1 MPWDPVTSGV
11 LREIG
16 LGLDWAALRQ
26 RAIAN
31 NLANVDTPGY
41 KREDVAFPEALR
53 RAQAGGG
60 RPLALAVT
68 APGHLTPPAEEGW
81 AVVRDT
87 GTTLRNDGNNVD
99 IEAEAAE
106 LAKNA
111 LYYNALVSRA
121 AGYLA
126 SLRYVIS
133 EGRR

>member
-1 MPWDPVTSGV
+1 MPWETLTGGV
-11 LREIG
+11 LRQIE
-16 LGLDWAALRQ
+16 LGLDWAAGRQ

-53 RAQAGGG
+53 EAQSSRA
-60 RPLALAVT
+60 LTLAVT
-68 APGHLTPPAEEGW
+68 APRHLAPAAQESL
-81 AVVRDT
+81 AVIRDT
-87 GTTLRNDGNNVD
+87 STTLRNDGNNVD
-99 IEAEAAE
+99 IEVEAAE

-111 LYYNALVSRA
+111 LYYNALINRA

-126 SLRYVIS
+126 SLRFVIS